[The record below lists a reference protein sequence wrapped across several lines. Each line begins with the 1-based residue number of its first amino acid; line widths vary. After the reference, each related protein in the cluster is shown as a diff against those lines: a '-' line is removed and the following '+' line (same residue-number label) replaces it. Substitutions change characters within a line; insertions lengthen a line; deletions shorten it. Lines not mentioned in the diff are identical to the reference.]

1 MVQYKGHTIKPGTP
15 EHKTPAEQRN
25 IPEQWR
31 NNRALP
37 GIPAEHPRIPTEY
50 QRNTSGT
57 PPEQR
62 NHTKL
67 RPSPKTIRKSYDFL
81 TIPGSTEV

>member
-15 EHKTPAEQRN
+15 EHGTPAEQWN

-62 NHTKL
+62 NHTKRVQANQL
-67 RPSPKTIRKSYDFL
+67 SSAPPLKPSENL
-81 TIPGSTEV
+81 